1 MDPPS
6 NTWFLRTTLEYIR
19 NLYACDSAVLRS
31 STVCPTHN
39 RDHATRVVG
48 NNRPHQALRGVCDN
62 GAAEHRGAMNCG
74 TASNYTSDIT
84 GQSRTRSDNHIS
96 QSEALL
102 AGPITVGG
110 PVGARPL
117 SQFHRL
123 SALGLLAPG

>member
-48 NNRPHQALRGVCDN
+48 NNRPHQALRGVCAN

-84 GQSRTRSDNHIS
+84 GQSRTRSDIITLVKAKHCWLVQS
-96 QSEALL
+96 QLVVQSVPVLCLNFIVCQLL
-102 AGPITVGG
+102 D
-110 PVGARPL
+110 
-117 SQFHRL
+117 S
-123 SALGLLAPG
+123 